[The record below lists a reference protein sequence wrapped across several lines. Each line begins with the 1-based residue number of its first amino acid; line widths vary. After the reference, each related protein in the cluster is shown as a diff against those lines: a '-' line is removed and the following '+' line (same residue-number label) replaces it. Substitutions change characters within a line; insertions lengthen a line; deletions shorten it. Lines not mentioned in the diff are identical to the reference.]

1 MEKQN
6 EANGTASEPI
16 ARYDEL
22 SVLRTYKVAFDT
34 IVEMGGF
41 WAVGNDKNLYRI
53 EMPDKVEGCMWKN
66 AKRYDIQTGK
76 VMGYTNADRIRDM
89 TDEELAEWITALTDC
104 AVYPYTLKDAPCISI
119 GQTCAAS
126 WLDWL
131 KQEAQCTSG

>member
-22 SVLRTYKVAFDT
+22 PILRTYKVAFDT
-34 IVEMGGF
+34 IVKMGGF

-53 EMPDKVEGCMWKN
+53 EMTDKVEECMWKN

-76 VMGYTNADRIRDM
+76 VMGYTNADRIRAM
-89 TDEELAEWITALTDC
+89 TGEELALFIHNAEAQAIDTE
-104 AVYPYTLKDAPCISI
+104 I
-119 GQTCAAS
+119 AS
-126 WLDWL
+126 TEEGWLDWL
-131 KQEAQCTSG
+131 KQEIRNE

>member
-16 ARYDEL
+16 ARYDEIPI
-22 SVLRTYKVAFDT
+22 LRTYKVAFDT

-76 VMGYTNADRIRDM
+76 VMGYTNADRIRSM
-89 TDEELAEWITALTDC
+89 TDEELALFIHNAEAQAIDTE
-104 AVYPYTLKDAPCISI
+104 I
-119 GQTCAAS
+119 AS
-126 WLDWL
+126 TVEGWLDWL
-131 KQEAQCTSG
+131 KQEARE